1 MINDYN
7 DRDKMKLAQDK
18 KNLETTLQ
26 DLTKEVEELSSKNEE
41 FLVDLQK
48 RDFYDD
54 YWNASRELNELRDAH
69 MLLINLIENHDI
81 PISNDAG
88 DMQFYQKNQQYF
100 SPERGR

>member
-1 MINDYN
+1 MINDYS

-54 YWNASRELNELRDAH
+54 Y
-69 MLLINLIENHDI
+69 
-81 PISNDAG
+81 
-88 DMQFYQKNQQYF
+88 
-100 SPERGR
+100 